1 MTTVRRGDSEKPS
14 IALIGLRGSGKS
26 TVGRELAS
34 LLSGQCV
41 DTDRLVVET
50 AGKSIARIFEEEG
63 EAGFRRR
70 ERDAIMQVVTTPPAV
85 ISVGGG
91 AVLSEQN
98 VGALRQVATIVWLT
112 APVDVLWERI
122 CADTGAADSRPPLTE
137 HTGRAELGLLE
148 SERTPIYE
156 NAADLTVDSGQRSI
170 QEVANTIATALGRRV
185 SG

>member
-1 MTTVRRGDSEKPS
+1 MTTVRRSDSEKPS

-34 LLSGQCV
+34 LLGGHCV
-41 DTDRLVVET
+41 ATDRLVVET

-91 AVLSEQN
+91 AVLLEQN
-98 VGALRQVATIVWLT
+98 VRVLRQVATIVWLT
-112 APVDVLWERI
+112 APIDVLWERI
-122 CADTGAADSRPPLTE
+122 CTDTAAADSRPRLTE
-137 HTGRAELGLLE
+137 HTGRAELEALE
-148 SERTPIYE
+148 SERLPIYQ
-156 NAADLTVDSGQRSI
+156 NAADLTVDTTQRSI
-170 QEVANTIATALGRRV
+170 QEVAQVIATALGRSV
-185 SG
+185 GG

>member
-1 MTTVRRGDSEKPS
+1 MTTVRRGDSEKRS

-70 ERDAIMQVVTTPPAV
+70 ERDAIMQAVTTPPAV

-91 AVLSEQN
+91 AVLLEQN
-98 VGALRQVATIVWLT
+98 VRALRQVATIVWLT
-112 APVDVLWERI
+112 APVDVLWKRI
-122 CADTGAADSRPPLTE
+122 CTDTTAADSRPPLTE
-137 HTGRAELGLLE
+137 HVGRAELEMLE
-148 SERTPIYE
+148 SERSHIYE
-156 NAADLTVDSGQRSI
+156 DAADLNVDTSNRTI
-170 QEVANTIATALGRRV
+170 QEVAHAIATALGRRV